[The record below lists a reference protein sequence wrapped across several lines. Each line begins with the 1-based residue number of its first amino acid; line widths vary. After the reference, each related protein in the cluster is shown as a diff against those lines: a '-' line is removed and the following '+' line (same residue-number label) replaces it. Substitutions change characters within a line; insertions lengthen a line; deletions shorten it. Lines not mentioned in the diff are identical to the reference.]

1 MRDFARSVA
10 ALALATAL
18 FGSGCARG
26 PDIASPELPLR
37 RVVVYRNGVGYFERS
52 GQVDGDRVS
61 FKMRQRM
68 VGDFLATLA
77 IVERGGSSLKAASFP
92 LEVDKNDP
100 VAQDPRFG
108 RMLEAW
114 NHPGEMPK
122 APDPSSERLRRVQ
135 LSLDGKEHD
144 LAIGYVAATPLW
156 RPSYRVV
163 VGKGGADLQV
173 WGIVQ
178 NLSGEDWKDVQLT
191 LVAGA
196 PIAFESTLGEA
207 VTPARPVITDTGEI
221 IAQVPVGMTTLGQQP
236 GGAVERYAPEE
247 EKAPMAPSAEA
258 APADAGE
265 GYGYEL
271 DEASATRGDKADA
284 KKGAGGGRLAG
295 SSAPKPSKSA
305 RPMNM
310 PAPAPPPASRAVPRE
325 AARRAAMDEL
335 QQQGLS
341 APRRVSALAAVA
353 VGSGTTRYKIPG
365 EVTVPNESATMV
377 LLVSRKV
384 PGESVFLFAPDAGVP
399 DSSAHPFR
407 VVRFEN
413 ATTGLLERGPIAVFG
428 EGQFLGQGMLDPLP
442 PKGKATVPFALDRSI
457 AITSERQSTEQGAR
471 LFRIEAGA
479 LYIERDSV
487 TKTTYKVASGSD
499 ETSKLIVRHPRMSSA
514 RLFKPPVGTEDD
526 LATSTALIPIPLK
539 PRGRAELVVDER
551 QATQQS
557 MDWLQPLA
565 DEAVKA
571 YLTDARADR
580 GVAQKLSEAWTLRD
594 AVKKAGDQ
602 VNALETE
609 QQELE
614 KSSRETRLSLEA
626 IEKNNQ
632 AADLR
637 VKLTKRLAEVTT
649 RLDQITKKLIEV
661 RLSLGEA
668 QVRFKEAIREVKLP
682 APLPP
687 RE

>member
-1 MRDFARSVA
+1 MRDFARSGAAA
-10 ALALATAL
+10 ALA
-18 FGSGCARG
+18 FVVFGCARG
-26 PDIASPELPLR
+26 PDVASPELPLR
-37 RVVVYRNGVGYFERS
+37 RVVVYRNGVGYFER
-52 GQVDGDRVS
+52 GGEVDGEQVS

-77 IVERGGSSLKAASFP
+77 IVERGGSSLKSASFP

-100 VAQDPRFG
+100 VAQDPRFD

-114 NHPGEMPK
+114 DHPGQPPK
-122 APDPSSERLRRVQ
+122 APDSSSERLRKVK

-178 NLSGEDWKDVQLT
+178 NLSGEDWKHVELT

-196 PIAFESTLGEA
+196 PIAFESTLGDA
-207 VTPARPVITDTGEI
+207 ITPVRPVITDTGEI
-221 IAQVPVGMTTLGQQP
+221 IAQVPEGMTTIPGQP

-247 EKAPMAPSAEA
+247 EKAPMAPAAEA
-258 APADAGE
+258 APADSGVA
-265 GYGYEL
+265 Y
-271 DEASATRGDKADA
+271 DEDDAPAASGKTEA
-284 KKGAGGGRLAG
+284 KKRAAGSGAGRASGA
-295 SSAPKPSKSA
+295 A
-305 RPMNM
+305 RPLNL
-310 PAPAPPPASRAVPRE
+310 PAPAPPPAPPPPKVQRE
-325 AARRAAMDEL
+325 AARRAAMEEL
-335 QQQGLS
+335 QKQGLS
-341 APRRVSALAAVA
+341 APRRMSALAAVA
-353 VGSGTTRYKIPG
+353 VGGGTTRYKIPG
-365 EVTVPNESATMV
+365 QVTVPDESATMV

-384 PGESVFLFAPDAGVP
+384 PGESVFLFAPDGGVP

-413 ATTGLLERGPIAVFG
+413 ATSGLLERGPIAVFG

-457 AITSERQSTEQGAR
+457 AVTSERQGTQQGAR
-471 LFRIEAGA
+471 LFRIEAGE

-487 TKTTYKVASGSD
+487 IKTTYKVASGSD
-499 ETSKLIVRHPRMSSA
+499 ETSKLIIRHPRLSGA
-514 RLFKPPVGTEDD
+514 RLFRPPVGTEDD
-526 LATSTALIPIPLK
+526 LATATALVPIPLK
-539 PRGRAELVVDER
+539 PHGRVELVVDER
-551 QATQQS
+551 QAIQQG
-557 MDWLQPLA
+557 MDWLEPLA

-571 YLTDARADR
+571 YLQDARADR
-580 GVAQKLSEAWTLRD
+580 GVAQKLTEAWVLRD
-594 AVKKAGDQ
+594 AAKKLSDQ
-602 VNALETE
+602 QDLLQTE

-637 VKLTKRLAEVTT
+637 VKLTRRLAEVGT
-649 RLDQITKKLIEV
+649 RLDQITKKLVEL

-668 QVRFKEAIREVKLP
+668 QVRFKESIRELKLP
-682 APLPP
+682 GPLPP
-687 RE
+687 KE

>member
-1 MRDFARSVA
+1 MMRVFVRSGAAMAVA
-10 ALALATAL
+10 VAL
-18 FGSGCARG
+18 FGCARG

-37 RVVVYRNGVGYFERS
+37 RVVVYRNGVGYFER
-52 GQVDGDRVS
+52 GGEVDGEEVS

-114 NHPGEMPK
+114 NHPGEPPK
-122 APDPSSERLRRVQ
+122 MPDPSNERLRKVR

-163 VGKGGADLQV
+163 VGKDGADLQV

-178 NLSGEDWKDVQLT
+178 NLSGEDWKNVELT

-207 VTPARPVITDTGEI
+207 ITPTRPVITDTGEI
-221 IAQVPVGMTTLGQQP
+221 IAQVPEGMTTLAQGP
-236 GGAVERYAPEE
+236 GGAVDRYAPEE
-247 EKAPMAPSAEA
+247 EKAPAQALEA
-258 APADAGE
+258 APADSGE
-265 GYGYEL
+265 GYGYAY
-271 DEASATRGDKADA
+271 DEDDAPSASRGNADA
-284 KKGAGGGRLAG
+284 KKGRAAGGA
-295 SSAPKPSKSA
+295 APKKAMPVRA
-305 RPMNM
+305 
-310 PAPAPPPASRAVPRE
+310 PAPAPPPPPPAVQRE
-325 AARRAAMDEL
+325 AARKAAMTEL
-335 QQQGLS
+335 SKQGLS
-341 APRRVSALAAVA
+341 APRSVSALAAVA
-353 VGSGTTRYKIPG
+353 VGGGTTRYKIPG
-365 EVTVPNESATMV
+365 EVTVPDESATMV

-384 PGESVFLFAPDAGVP
+384 PGESVFLFAPDGGVP

-457 AITSERQSTEQGAR
+457 AITSERQGTEQGAR

-499 ETSKLIVRHPRMSSA
+499 ETSKLIVRHPRLSSA

-526 LATSTALIPIPLK
+526 LASATALVPIPLK
-539 PRGRAELVVDER
+539 PHGRAELVVDER

-557 MDWLQPLA
+557 LDWLHPLA

-571 YLTDARADR
+571 YLADPRADR
-580 GVAQKLSEAWTLRD
+580 GVAQKLSDGWSLRE
-594 AVKKAGDQ
+594 VLKKAGDQ
-602 VNALETE
+602 VDSLETE

-637 VKLTKRLAEVTT
+637 LKLTRRLAEVTT

-661 RLSLGEA
+661 RLALGEA
-668 QVRFKEAIREVKLP
+668 QVRFKEAIRDIKLP
-682 APLPP
+682 GPLPP
-687 RE
+687 KE

>member
-1 MRDFARSVA
+1 MRSGA
-10 ALALATAL
+10 ALALTVAL
-18 FGSGCARG
+18 FGCARG
-26 PDIASPELPLR
+26 PDIQSPELPLR
-37 RVVVYRNGVGYFERS
+37 RVVVYRNGVGYFER
-52 GQVDGDRVS
+52 GGEVDGEQVS

-114 NHPGEMPK
+114 NHPGEPPK
-122 APDPSSERLRRVQ
+122 APDPSSERLRKVR
-135 LSLDGKEHD
+135 LSLDGKEHE
-144 LAIGYVAATPLW
+144 LAVGYVAATPLW

-178 NLSGEDWKDVQLT
+178 NLSGEDWKNVELT

-196 PIAFESTLGEA
+196 PIAFESTLGDA

-221 IAQVPVGMTTLGQQP
+221 IAQVPEGMTTLGEQP

-247 EKAPMAPSAEA
+247 EKAPAPAAEA
-258 APADAGE
+258 APATGE
-265 GYGYEL
+265 GYGYEYDDDPMNTSRKL
-271 DEASATRGDKADA
+271 DA
-284 KKGAGGGRLAG
+284 KKSRAAGGA
-295 SSAPKPSKSA
+295 AAPSK
-305 RPMNM
+305 PMPKSM
-310 PAPAPPPASRAVPRE
+310 PAPAAPPPPPPAVQRE
-325 AARRAAMDEL
+325 AARRAAMNEL

-353 VGSGTTRYKIPG
+353 VGGGTTRYKIPG
-365 EVTVPNESATMV
+365 EVTVPDESATMV

-384 PGESVFLFAPDAGVP
+384 PGESVFLFAPDGGVP

-457 AITSERQSTEQGAR
+457 AVTSERQGTEQGAR

-487 TKTTYKVASGSD
+487 TKTTYKVVSGSD

-514 RLFKPPVGTEDD
+514 RLFKPPAGTEDD
-526 LATSTALIPIPLK
+526 LATSTALVPIPLK
-539 PRGRAELVVDER
+539 PHGRSELVVDER

-571 YLTDARADR
+571 YLADPRADR
-580 GVAQKLSEAWTLRD
+580 GVAQKLSEAWTLR
-594 AVKKAGDQ
+594 AALKKAGDQ
-602 VNALETE
+602 VDALETE

-637 VKLTKRLAEVTT
+637 LKLTRRLAEVTT
-649 RLDQITKKLIEV
+649 RLDQITKKLIEL
-661 RLSLGEA
+661 RLALGEA
-668 QVRFKEAIREVKLP
+668 QVRFKEAIRDVKLP
-682 APLPP
+682 GPLPP
-687 RE
+687 KE

>member
-1 MRDFARSVA
+1 MRDSVRSGLGSVA
-10 ALALATAL
+10 SIACLALA
-18 FGSGCARG
+18 FGGCARG
-26 PDIASPELPLR
+26 PDVASPELPLR
-37 RVVVYRNGVGYFERS
+37 RVVVYRNGVGYFER
-52 GQVDGDRVS
+52 GGAVEGEQVS

-92 LEVDKNDP
+92 LEVDKDDP
-100 VAQDPRFG
+100 ATQDPRFAQ
-108 RMLEAW
+108 MLAAW
-114 NHPGEMPK
+114 NRPGEP
-122 APDPSSERLRRVQ
+122 PQPPEPPSERLRKVLLR
-135 LSLDGKEHD
+135 LDGKEHD
-144 LAIGYVAATPLW
+144 LAVGYVATTPLW

-163 VGKGGADLQV
+163 VGAGGADLQV

-178 NLSGEDWKDVQLT
+178 NLSGEDWKDVELT

-196 PIAFESTLGEA
+196 PIAFESTLGDA

-236 GGAVERYAPEE
+236 GSSAVERYAPVE
-247 EKAPMAPSAEA
+247 AA
-258 APADAGE
+258 APAAEPALEKDEATE
-265 GYGYEL
+265 YEL
-271 DEASATRGDKADA
+271 NDEDARRSATSRASGGSGRGAA
-284 KKGAGGGRLAG
+284 
-295 SSAPKPSKSA
+295 A
-305 RPMNM
+305 RPKKAMPAAA
-310 PAPAPPPASRAVPRE
+310 PAPAPPPPPPPTLQASRE
-325 AARRAAMDEL
+325 QARRAAMDEL
-335 QQQGLS
+335 GKQGLS
-341 APRRVSALAAVA
+341 APRRLSALAAVA
-353 VGSGTTRYKIPG
+353 VGGGTTRYRIPG
-365 EVTVPNESATMV
+365 QVTVPDESATMV

-384 PGESVFLFAPDAGVP
+384 PGESVFLFSPDSGVA

-413 ATTGLLERGPIAVFG
+413 ATSGLLERGPIAVFG

-442 PKGKATVPFALDRSI
+442 PKAKTTVPFALDRSV
-457 AITSERQSTEQGAR
+457 AVSSERMSTEQGAR

-487 TKTTYKVASGSD
+487 TKTTYKVVNGGD
-499 ETSKLIVRHPRMSSA
+499 ETSKLLIRHPRLGGA
-514 RLFKPPVGTEDD
+514 RLFKPPAGTEDD
-526 LATSTALIPIPLK
+526 LASASALVPIPLK

-551 QATQQS
+551 QAVQQG
-557 MDWLQPLA
+557 MDWLHPLA
-565 DEAVKA
+565 EEAVRQ
-571 YLTDARADR
+571 YLADSRADR
-580 GVAQKLSEAWTLRD
+580 GVAQKLTEAWVLRD
-594 AVKKAGDQ
+594 ALKKAGEQ
-602 VNALETE
+602 VSALETE

-637 VKLTKRLAEVTT
+637 QKLTRRLAEVTL
-649 RLDQITKKLIEV
+649 RLDQITKKLVEL

-682 APLPP
+682 GPLPP
-687 RE
+687 KD

>member
-1 MRDFARSVA
+1 MIRVFGRLGVA
-10 ALALATAL
+10 MALPLSL
-18 FGSGCARG
+18 WGCARG
-26 PDIASPELPLR
+26 PDVASPELPLR
-37 RVVVYRNGVGYFERS
+37 RVVVYRNGVGYFER
-52 GQVDGDRVS
+52 GGEVDGEQVS

-92 LEVDKNDP
+92 LEMDKSEP
-100 VAQDPRFG
+100 AAQDPHFA
-108 RMLEAW
+108 RMLGAW
-114 NHPGEMPK
+114 NSAEPGKPPEP
-122 APDPSSERLRRVQ
+122 ASERLRQVR

-144 LAIGYVAATPLW
+144 LAVGYVATTPLW

-163 VGKGGADLQV
+163 VGKEGADLQV

-178 NLSGEDWKDVQLT
+178 NLSGEDWTNVELT

-196 PIAFESTLGEA
+196 PIAFESTLGDA

-221 IAQVPVGMTTLGQQP
+221 IAQVPVGMTTLGEQP
-236 GGAVERYAPEE
+236 GGVVERYAPEE
-247 EKAPMAPSAEA
+247 PKAPSAEA
-258 APADAGE
+258 AAPADGE
-265 GYGYEL
+265 GY
-271 DEASATRGDKADA
+271 ASDDDSAMNEK
-284 KKGAGGGRLAG
+284 KKGGAVGSASGRGAA
-295 SSAPKPSKSA
+295 APRANKS
-305 RPMNM
+305 M
-310 PAPAPPPASRAVPRE
+310 PPPAPPPSPISGVVRE
-325 AARRAAMDEL
+325 QARRTAMDEL
-335 QQQGLS
+335 QKQGLS
-341 APRRVSALAAVA
+341 APRRLSALAAVA
-353 VGSGTTRYKIPG
+353 VGGGTTRYKIPG
-365 EVTVPNESATMV
+365 QVTVPDESATMV

-384 PGESVFLFAPDAGVP
+384 PGESVFLFSPDGGVA

-428 EGQFLGQGMLDPLP
+428 EGQFLGQGMLEPLP

-457 AITSERQSTEQGAR
+457 AVTPERSHTEQGAR

-499 ETSKLIVRHPRMSSA
+499 ETSRLLVRHPRLSGA
-514 RLFKPPVGTEDD
+514 RLFKPPAGTEDD
-526 LATSTALIPIPLK
+526 LASASALVPIPLK
-539 PRGRAELVVDER
+539 ARARAELVVDER
-551 QATQQS
+551 QAVQQGV
-557 MDWLQPLA
+557 DWLHPLA

-571 YLTDARADR
+571 YLADPRADR
-580 GVAQKLSEAWTLRD
+580 GVAQKLSEAWVLRS
-594 AVKKAGDQ
+594 ALKSSADQ
-602 VNALETE
+602 VNALEAE

-637 VKLTKRLAEVTT
+637 VKLTRRLAEVTT
-649 RLDQITKKLIEV
+649 RLDQITKKLIEL
-661 RLSLGEA
+661 RLGSGEA

-682 APLPP
+682 LPLPP
-687 RE
+687 KD

>member
-1 MRDFARSVA
+1 M
-10 ALALATAL
+10 AL
-18 FGSGCARG
+18 FGCARG
-26 PDIASPELPLR
+26 PDVASPELPLR
-37 RVVVYRNGVGYFERS
+37 RVVVYRNGVGYFERAGETS
-52 GQVDGDRVS
+52 GEQVS

-92 LEVDKNDP
+92 LEVDRDDP
-100 VAQDPRFG
+100 VAQDPRFD
-108 RMLEAW
+108 RMLQAW
-114 NHPGEMPK
+114 NRPGEPPRPTPK
-122 APDPSSERLRRVQ
+122 SDDRLRKVT

-144 LAIGYVAATPLW
+144 LAVGYVAATPLW

-163 VGKGGADLQV
+163 VDKNGADLQV

-178 NLSGEDWKDVQLT
+178 NLSGEDWKNVELT

-196 PIAFESTLGEA
+196 PIAFESTLGTP

-221 IAQVPVGMTTLGQQP
+221 IAQVPEGMTTYGDQP
-236 GGAVERYAPEE
+236 TGAVDRYAPEE
-247 EKAPMAPSAEA
+247 PTAPAAEA
-258 APADAGE
+258 APADEDGYSGE
-265 GYGYEL
+265 QEQQDLAKG
-271 DEASATRGDKADA
+271 DAPSKDRKKSANRA
-284 KKGAGGGRLAG
+284 AGGAARPQ
-295 SSAPKPSKSA
+295 APKPSSK
-305 RPMNM
+305 
-310 PAPAPPPASRAVPRE
+310 PAPAPPAPPPGASRE

-335 QQQGLS
+335 SKQGLS
-341 APRRVSALAAVA
+341 APRRMSALAAVA
-353 VGSGTTRYKIPG
+353 VGGGSTRYRIPG
-365 EVTVPNESATMV
+365 EVTVPDESATMV

-384 PGESVFLFAPDAGVP
+384 PGESVFLFSPDGGVP

-413 ATTGLLERGPIAVFG
+413 ATPGLLERGPIAVFG

-457 AITSERQSTEQGAR
+457 AVSSERKSTEQGAR

-479 LYIERDSV
+479 LFVERDSV

-499 ETSKLIVRHPRMSSA
+499 ETSKLIIRHARMASA
-514 RLFKPPVGTEDD
+514 RLYKPPAGTEDD
-526 LATSTALIPIPLK
+526 LATSMALVPIPLK

-551 QATQQS
+551 QAVQQGL
-557 MDWLQPLA
+557 DWLHPLA

-571 YLTDARADR
+571 YLADARADR
-580 GVAQKLSEAWTLRD
+580 GVAQKLSEAWALRE
-594 AVKKAGDQ
+594 VLKKASDQ
-602 VNALETE
+602 ELALETE
-609 QQELE
+609 QRELE

-626 IEKNNQ
+626 IEKNAQ

-649 RLDQITKKLIEV
+649 RLDQITKRLIEV
-661 RLSLGEA
+661 RLSLGES
-668 QVRFKEAIREVKLP
+668 QVRFKEAIREIKLP
-682 APLPP
+682 TPLPP